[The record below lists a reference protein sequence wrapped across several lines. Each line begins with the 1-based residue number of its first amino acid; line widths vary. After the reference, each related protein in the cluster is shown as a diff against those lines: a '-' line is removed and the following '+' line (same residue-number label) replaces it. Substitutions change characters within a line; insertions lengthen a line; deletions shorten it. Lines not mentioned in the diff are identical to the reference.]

1 MTSTSSRYLRRREA
15 SAYLREQHGVIRAPA
30 TLAKLAVTGGGPK
43 FRHVGKIPIYPIEEL
58 DAFAAAIT
66 SPLRA
71 STSDRSSAGV
81 ATTGTAEAATE

>member
-1 MTSTSSRYLRRREA
+1 MIPTSRYLRRHEA
-15 SAYLREQHGVIRAPA
+15 SGYLREQHGVIRAPA

-58 DAFAAAIT
+58 DAYAAAIT

-71 STSDRSSAGV
+71 STSDRGSVSV
-81 ATTGTAEAATE
+81 ATAGTAQAAAE